1 MANSPDSKAR
11 ITEIDTAHGVLMT
24 PVFAPVG
31 TQATVR
37 TVTPDELRAIDLD
50 LIVAN
55 TYHLYLRPGVDVIQ
69 KIGGIHRFM
78 AWEKVVLT
86 DSGGYQ
92 VFSLAKLRKITDEGI
107 KFRSHIDG
115 SQHFITPQLAI
126 KLEEALGGDIIM
138 VLDECPQ
145 YTENYDEVKL
155 ATDRTHRWAVR
166 CKQARSSQ
174 GQRLFAIVQG
184 GTFVELRKQSAE
196 FLTSL
201 DFDGY
206 AIGGLCLGE
215 PRSVM
220 RMIVGETITHLP
232 INKPRY
238 LMGVGSPVDI
248 VESIHQGIDLFDS
261 ALPTQIAR
269 RGALYTWQGRRNIRK
284 TMYKDQDTPFDP
296 ECSCYTCRHFS
307 AAYLNHLFRSQEL
320 LAYRLATLHNLTFM
334 AQLITRIRN
343 TILDG
348 TFMNFRN
355 EFLAGYRS
363 TEDTVRTRQK
373 RKQLESRINLT

>member
-1 MANSPDSKAR
+1 
-11 ITEIDTAHGVLMT
+11 MT

-37 TVTPDELRAIDLD
+37 TVTPDELNEINVT

-55 TYHLYLRPGVDVIQ
+55 TYHLYLRPGMNVIQ
-69 KIGGIHRFM
+69 KMGGIHKFM
-78 AWEKVVLT
+78 AWEGVVLS

-92 VFSLAKLRKITDEGI
+92 VFSLAKLRKINDGGI
-107 KFRSHIDG
+107 QFRSHIDG

-126 KLEEALGGDIIM
+126 ELEEALGGDIIM

-145 YTENYDEVKL
+145 YTENYKEVRL
-155 ATDRTHRWAVR
+155 ATERTHRWAIQ
-166 CKQARSSQ
+166 CKQAHSSQ
-174 GQRLFAIVQG
+174 NQRLFAIVQG

-196 FLTSL
+196 FLTAL

-215 PRSVM
+215 PRSLM
-220 RMIVGETITHLP
+220 HMIVEETVDLLP

-238 LMGVGSPVDI
+238 LMGVGSPVDL
-248 VESIHQGIDLFDS
+248 VESVHQGIDLFDS

-284 TMYKDQDTPFDP
+284 ALYKDQDAPFDP
-296 ECSCYTCRHFS
+296 GCNCYTCRHFS

-334 AQLITRIRN
+334 VQLMTRIRDA
-343 TILDG
+343 IFAG
-348 TFMNFRN
+348 TFTTFRD
-355 EFLAGYRS
+355 EFLANYVP
-363 TEDTVRTRQK
+363 TEDTVRTTQK
-373 RKQLESRINLT
+373 RKQLESRKNFT